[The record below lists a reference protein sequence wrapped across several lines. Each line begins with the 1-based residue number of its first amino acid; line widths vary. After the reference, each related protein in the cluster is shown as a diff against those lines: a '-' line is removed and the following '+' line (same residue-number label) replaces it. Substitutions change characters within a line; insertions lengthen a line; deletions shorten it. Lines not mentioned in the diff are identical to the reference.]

1 MLFSISSYPQ
11 KIKTV
16 DGEYTYV
23 VPESVDLEKAKNI
36 ALERVKYS

>member
-23 VPESVDLEKAKNI
+23 VPESVDLEKAKI
-36 ALERVKYS
+36 KRDFSVRP